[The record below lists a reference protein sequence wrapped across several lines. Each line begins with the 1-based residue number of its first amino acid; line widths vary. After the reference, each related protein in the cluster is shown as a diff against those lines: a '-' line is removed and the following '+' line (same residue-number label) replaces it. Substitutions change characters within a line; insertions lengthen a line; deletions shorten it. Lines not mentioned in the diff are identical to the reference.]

1 MEPLNDT
8 HDQRVQNIKWATHA
22 WVGTLRDSDTKDIS
36 PDFRPSVTWD
46 RKISEPVTDTDDVAC
61 LLSAD
66 MCRLSQPGI
75 NLDSWLIYGESFDT
89 PDMLVI
95 DVEGVVLGLHIEKDQ
110 DSAHTPYTLHVRVL
124 DHIPDVK
131 VICDLG
137 GGSVSISVSDHM
149 HMWWTLENPTRRHVK
164 EALQNLLIAAH
175 HFRGELRVNRMHRID
190 AALASQGMESV
201 HAHNYRDL
209 VDWITPMVGIDMG
222 GEPWGRKTW
231 VRLMDA
237 DGTPENKS
245 LERTVKLTHPMVRDP
260 LFLKTTE
267 ADGLHGWA
275 VELHAH
281 SGTGS
286 IDTTINQPTQAQ
298 ITEIIT
304 RWWRLGETITKN
316 QETATD
322 GH

>member
-8 HDQRVQNIKWATHA
+8 YVQRVQNIKYATHA
-22 WVGTLRDSDTKDIS
+22 WVGTLRDSGTKDLS

-46 RKISEPVTDTDDVAC
+46 RKISELVTDTDHVAC
-61 LLSAD
+61 LLSVN

-124 DHIPDVK
+124 DHISDVK
-131 VICDLG
+131 VICDFG

-175 HFRGELRVNRMHRID
+175 RFRGDLRVNRMRRID
-190 AALASQGMESV
+190 AALAPQGMESV
-201 HAHNYRDL
+201 KAHNYRDL
-209 VDWITPMVGIDMG
+209 VDWLTPQVGIDMG
-222 GEPWGRKTW
+222 GEQWTRETW

-237 DGTPENKS
+237 DGTPENQS
-245 LERTVKLTHPMVRDP
+245 MTRTTVLMHPDVDGT
-260 LFLKTTE
+260 LHVAITE
-267 ADGLHGWA
+267 YDGPAEWA
-275 VELHAH
+275 VSMEFTDNKGRSYKVNGPTHADIA
-281 SGTGS
+281 GAIAKWVQLNRKEGQ
-286 IDTTINQPTQAQ
+286 D
-298 ITEIIT
+298 
-304 RWWRLGETITKN
+304 
-316 QETATD
+316 
-322 GH
+322 

>member
-22 WVGTLRDSDTKDIS
+22 WVGTLRDSGTKDLS

-46 RKISEPVTDTDDVAC
+46 RKISELVTDTDDVAC
-61 LLSAD
+61 LLSVD

-124 DHIPDVK
+124 DHISDVK

-149 HMWWTLENPTRRHVK
+149 RMWWTLDNPTRGQVK
-164 EALQNLLIAAH
+164 EALRNLLIAAH
-175 HFRGELRVNRMHRID
+175 RFRGELRVNRMRRID
-190 AALASQGMESV
+190 DALASQGAESV
-201 HAHNYRDL
+201 HAHNYRDFI
-209 VDWITPMVGIDMG
+209 DWLTPQQGIDMG

-267 ADGLHGWA
+267 WDGLPGWN
-275 VELHAH
+275 VTLHAH

-298 ITEIIT
+298 IAEIIT
-304 RWWRLGETITKN
+304 RWWRLGETVPEK
-316 QETATD
+316 EEP
-322 GH
+322 